1 MVCLGSQLAVL
12 APLAEWRRTTER
24 FVLSGEIW
32 LLVSWNGFGGSAFC
46 MCGDDD
52 DDDDDDKDNNNEF
65 SSSGVYLNRIN
76 IQFVNE
82 ILWFV

>member
-1 MVCLGSQLAVL
+1 
-12 APLAEWRRTTER
+12 
-24 FVLSGEIW
+24 
-32 LLVSWNGFGGSAFC
+32 